1 MLLIHPVLQAIATLL
16 GLYALWL
23 GWARVR
29 SLHLGQKTVFARPR
43 HILMGKIALV
53 LWLLGLIGGLVV
65 VRLFMGGWLVS
76 GLHGPMGLAC
86 LPFIAFGL
94 ASGIYLERRPAA
106 RRVLPLLH
114 GLNNLILLL
123 LALWQAISGIAWVM
137 RITG

>member
-1 MLLIHPVLQAIATLL
+1 MLLIHPVLQAIATLF

-23 GWARVR
+23 GWARFQ
-29 SLHLGQKTVFARPR
+29 SLHLGRRTAFKRPS

-53 LWLLGLIGGLVV
+53 LWLLGLIGGLAS
-65 VRLFMGGWLVS
+65 VRVFMGGWLVS
-76 GLHGPMGLAC
+76 GLHGPVGLAC

-94 ASGIYLERRPAA
+94 ASGIYLERRPAP

-114 GLNNLILLL
+114 GLNNLVLLV
-123 LALWQAISGIAWVM
+123 LALWQAASGIEWVM